1 MSDAFR
7 RSLSWV
13 RSIMGRLHSSGPG
26 LYFRISSK
34 KQSRAVATA
43 TLFGVVL
50 SAAIAFTLAP
60 GLKAVATLPA
70 TQSTGPIRMVAGPH
84 EVTCATN
91 KSGLISRIAAATLRS
106 AANRSHAAYVRS
118 EQRASPGMDWTPART
133 NALLSRRET
142 GKMTASVLPI
152 VAG

>member
-1 MSDAFR
+1 MDVKTSDAFR

-70 TQSTGPIRMVAGPH
+70 TQSTGPIRMVGGAP
-84 EVTCATN
+84 
-91 KSGLISRIAAATLRS
+91 RS
-106 AANRSHAAYVRS
+106 NVCDEQVWPYIEDRCRHAKIGS
-118 EQRASPGMDWTPART
+118 
-133 NALLSRRET
+133 
-142 GKMTASVLPI
+142 K
-152 VAG
+152 